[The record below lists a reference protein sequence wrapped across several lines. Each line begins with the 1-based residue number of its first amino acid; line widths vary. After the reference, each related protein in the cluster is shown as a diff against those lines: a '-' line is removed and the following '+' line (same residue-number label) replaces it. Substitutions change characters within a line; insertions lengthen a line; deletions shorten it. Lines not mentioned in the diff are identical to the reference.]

1 MVDKIV
7 EWALSVCDGMKL
19 VLNGLKWSGNVRKT
33 SWLWS
38 EMIRKRSE
46 IGAKMAQSRK
56 VQMFDSILYL
66 FRLKYA
72 CIQIVKK
79 GVRKWS

>member
-1 MVDKIV
+1 MVK
-7 EWALSVCDGMKL
+7 WALSVCDGKKL
-19 VLNGLKWSGNVRKT
+19 VLNGLKWSGNVRET

-46 IGAKMAQSRK
+46 IGAKMAQSRR

-66 FRLKYA
+66 FRLR
-72 CIQIVKK
+72 IVTLRVQEMVIN
-79 GVRKWS
+79 GRRKSL